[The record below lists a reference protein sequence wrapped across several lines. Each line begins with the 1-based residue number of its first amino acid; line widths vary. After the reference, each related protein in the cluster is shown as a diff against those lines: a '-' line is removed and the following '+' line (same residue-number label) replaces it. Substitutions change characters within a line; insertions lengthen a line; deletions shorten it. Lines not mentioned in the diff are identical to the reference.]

1 MTTTGDA
8 RSYHLK
14 AGDGTSI
21 WTLGTLMTFK
31 ATADTTEGRFTLIDE
46 TVSAH
51 TKPPLHTHHRED
63 ECCYVLEGEI
73 VFQVGDHRYEA
84 TSGDFILM
92 PREVPHAFA
101 LRSESARVLA
111 LFAPAGLEDLFHA
124 VGEPARE
131 LALPPPAGRL
141 TDEALADRRRV
152 AHEHG
157 IEIVGP
163 PLHL

>member
-1 MTTTGDA
+1 LTTTDDA
-8 RSYHLK
+8 RPYQLK
-14 AGDGTSI
+14 AGGGTSI

-31 ATADTTEGRFTLIDE
+31 ATAETTEGRFTSIDE

-84 TSGDFILM
+84 TTGDFILM
-92 PREVPHAFA
+92 PREMTHAFA
-101 LRSESARVLA
+101 VRSESARVPA
-111 LFAPAGLEDLFHA
+111 LFAPGGLEGLFHA
-124 VGEPARE
+124 VGELERS
-131 LALPPPAGRL
+131 LALPPPTGRL
-141 TDEALADRRRV
+141 SDEELADRRRR

-163 PLHL
+163 PLRL